1 MATER
6 FLIPESGP
14 DVDAE
19 RAGIRWVLQW
29 ASEAGHHRAAIVA
42 PGVREIEPLER
53 ALGPRVADVLRRDR
67 QVEAESGLIL
77 EILLAGK
84 LPFRYD
90 GPVFVP
96 WAHDPLID
104 KVEEM
109 HPPAICAQP
118 WALNDLSVWRRSWA
132 LADPRTGAQVTTP
145 VKLSDVVTAA
155 LEDLTHS
162 VNLGTGLGHPSDK
175 ASAVDLLKALHHGGE
190 ILDRDAVRAWAA
202 GHGWEP
208 RHAQRLGELA
218 EKVANGVAVRGGRRP
233 SKTEMNRQL
242 ARWREPKAA

>member
-1 MATER
+1 M
-6 FLIPESGP
+6 IPESGP
-14 DVDAE
+14 NVEAE

-29 ASEAGHHRAAIVA
+29 AIDAGYHRAAIVA
-42 PGVREIEPLER
+42 PGVREIEPLQR
-53 ALGPRVADVLRRDR
+53 ALGPRVADMLRRDR
-67 QVEAESGLIL
+67 QIKADSGLIL

-84 LPFRYD
+84 LPMRYG

-109 HPPAICAQP
+109 RPPAICAQP
-118 WALNDLSVWRRSWA
+118 WAPNDLSVWRRSWP
-132 LADPRTGAQVTTP
+132 LADARTGAQVTRP
-145 VKLSDVVTAA
+145 VQLSDVVTAA
-155 LEDLTHS
+155 LEDLTHR
-162 VNLGTGLGHPSDK
+162 VNLGTGIGHPSDK

-190 ILDRDAVRAWAA
+190 ILDGDGIRAWAV

-208 RHAQRLGELA
+208 RHAQRLGTLA
-218 EKVANGVAVRGGRRP
+218 DKIAKGVAVRGGRRP

-242 ARWREPKAA
+242 ARWREPEAA